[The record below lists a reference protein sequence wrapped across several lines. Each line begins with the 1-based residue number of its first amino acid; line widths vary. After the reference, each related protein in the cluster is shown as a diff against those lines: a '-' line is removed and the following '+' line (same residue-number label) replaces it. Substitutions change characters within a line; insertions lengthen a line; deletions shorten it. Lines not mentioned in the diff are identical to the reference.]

1 MLKNKKLLTGMILA
15 VAILTVVITGCTDQ
29 NNNLT
34 QSAQAID
41 TQTLQ
46 ASKITELE
54 EKYQRLEDM
63 EQVKQLKARYFR
75 FVDEKKW
82 TEFGDLF
89 TSDAKLVSDGV
100 DYSKGGGQAY
110 GKMIGDL
117 VGKAP
122 TVHHGYMPEI
132 EMIDK
137 DHAKGIWA
145 MEDLLTFPEA
155 KNAYPGHH
163 GYGQYRETYAKENG
177 VWKISSTE
185 LTRFRVDPLKNW
197 DPNTDP
203 VTGTPVTKK

>member
-1 MLKNKKLLTGMILA
+1 MLKKKKLLILGVAILA
-15 VAILTVVITGCTDQ
+15 VMVTGCAKQNNQAHQNAQTEAVNITG
-29 NNNLT
+29 L
-34 QSAQAID
+34 D
-41 TQTLQ
+41 TAT
-46 ASKITELE
+46 
-54 EKYQRLEDM
+54 YQRLDDI
-63 EQVKQLKARYFR
+63 EQIKQLKARYFR

-82 TEFGDLF
+82 TEFGDIF
-89 TSDAKLVSDGV
+89 TADAKIISEGV

-132 EMIDK
+132 EIIDK

-145 MEDLLTFPEA
+145 MEDLLTFPDA
-155 KNAYPGHH
+155 KDAYPGHH
-163 GYGQYRETYAKENG
+163 GYGQYHETYKKVNG

-185 LTRFRVDPLKNW
+185 LTRFRMDPLKNW

-203 VTGTPVTKK
+203 VTGK